1 MDSTIWILL
10 GVFLTLD
17 LLFSC
22 MRASLLN
29 ARHTSLVMLSEQDAH
44 AVNRTLQILER
55 PRLRIS
61 MRLGVGLMHFFL
73 AGLLLMGLG
82 FAGASPWLAMGVLA
96 GATLLTL
103 CFEFILEGIT
113 LHNPEDWALRLAPV
127 GLVLDILFT
136 PLSITLD
143 WLLGSKT
150 DRAHQEASFTDDELR
165 DWVKMD
171 RPENRLEQEERK
183 MIYSI
188 FRFSDTLCREIM
200 VPRVDL
206 VALDAATSIQDAIQ
220 VVKKTGHSRLPV
232 YEDSVDNII
241 GLLYAKDL
249 LKSVGDPK
257 PRATIKDT
265 LRQAY
270 FVPESKKV
278 DDLLNDM
285 QANRYH
291 MAIVVDEYGGTAG
304 LVTLEDIM
312 EEIVGEIRDE
322 YDQGEE
328 LPFRQVNANEYIL
341 QGRVDVDTLN
351 ELLGSRFSH
360 EDADTLSGYIY
371 GYLGSVPSVG
381 ETVPLESWNLTVESV
396 TGRTIRRVRAIR
408 QQPAEGQEE
417 K

>member
-1 MDSTIWILL
+1 MDSSIGIML
-10 GVFLTLD
+10 GVFLALD

-22 MRASLLN
+22 VRASLLN
-29 ARHTSLVMLSEQDAH
+29 AKHTSLVMLSEQDAH
-44 AVNRTLQILER
+44 AVNTTLEILER

-61 MRLGVGLMHFFL
+61 LRLGVGLMHFFL

-82 FAGASPWLAMGVLA
+82 FAGASAWLVMGILA

-103 CFEFILEGIT
+103 CLEFILEGIT
-113 LHNPEDWALRLAPV
+113 LRHPEKWALRLAPIGMGV
-127 GLVLDILFT
+127 DILLT
-136 PLSITLD
+136 PLSILLS
-143 WLLGSKT
+143 WLLASKNN
-150 DRAHQEASFTDDELR
+150 AALQQASFTDDELR

-206 VALDAATSIQDAIQ
+206 VALDANTSIQEAIQ

-232 YEDSVDNII
+232 YEDSVDNIT

-249 LKSVGDPK
+249 LKSVGETK
-257 PRATIKDT
+257 AHATIKDS

-285 QANRYH
+285 QVNRFH

-322 YDQGEE
+322 YDQSEE
-328 LPFRQVNANEYIL
+328 LPYRQVNPNEYIL

-351 ELLGSRFSH
+351 EILGSHFSH

-371 GYLGSVPSVG
+371 AYLGSVPSVG
-381 ETVPLESWNLTVESV
+381 ETVPLDSWNLTVESV
-396 TGRTIRRVRAIR
+396 TGRTIRRVRAVH
-408 QQPAEGQEE
+408 QQPDDQPKE

>member
-1 MDSTIWILL
+1 MDSTIWIML
-10 GVFLTLD
+10 GVVLALD
-17 LLFSC
+17 LLLSC
-22 MRASLLN
+22 VRASLLN
-29 ARHTSLVMLSEQDAH
+29 AKHTSLVMLTEKDAH
-44 AVNRTLQILER
+44 AVNRTLEILER

-61 MRLGVGLMHFFL
+61 MRLGVGLMHFLL
-73 AGLLLMGLG
+73 AGLLLVGLG
-82 FAGASPWLAMGVLA
+82 LA
-96 GATLLTL
+96 GINVWLIVGILAVSTLLTL
-103 CFEFILEGIT
+103 SLEFILEGIT
-113 LHNPEDWALRLAPV
+113 LHHPEKWALTLAPV
-127 GLVLDILFT
+127 GLGLDILLT
-136 PLSITLD
+136 PLSIFLN
-143 WLLGSKT
+143 WLLGPKNNQT
-150 DRAHQEASFTDDELR
+150 QQQTSFTDDELR

-206 VALDAATSIQDAIQ
+206 VALDAATSVQEAIR

-232 YEDSVDNII
+232 YDDSIDNII

-249 LKSVGDPK
+249 LKSVDESK
-257 PRATIKDT
+257 PRATIKDS
-265 LRQAY
+265 LRQAF

-328 LPFRQVNANEYIL
+328 LPYRQINPNEYIL

-351 ELLGSRFSH
+351 EILGSHFSH
-360 EDADTLSGYIY
+360 EDMDTLSGYIY
-371 GYLGSVPSVG
+371 AYLGSVPSVG

-396 TGRTIRRVRAIR
+396 TGRTIRRVRAVR
-408 QQPAEGQEE
+408 QQPETEPVE